1 MPRQIKSMDEKKTP
15 PPADKPPVRRRPN
28 ATKAL
33 GNPPAAPAARHLVSV
48 AQAADYVGCA
58 TKTIRRR
65 VSEGTLTAYRFGPR
79 MLRVDLAE
87 LDALLRPVVTAGT
100 SL

>member
-1 MPRQIKSMDEKKTP
+1 MPR
-15 PPADKPPVRRRPN
+15 PVRKP
-28 ATKAL
+28 T
-33 GNPPAAPAARHLVSV
+33 PTAAPARHLVSV
-48 AQAADYVGCA
+48 ADAAEYVGCA

-87 LDALLRPVVTAGT
+87 LDAVLRPVITAGT